1 MGYGGN
7 LIWTTVF
14 KALAAR
20 TGRAIAPVHMPL
32 LSDLLAGA
40 LYDRSVSLA
49 DDPIYR
55 LNPRL
60 AFPPTHA
67 KNAAIRLLDAGF
79 VRALSLLR
87 LRRTYELWIVH
98 HTAARDDGQGAL
110 LVHVDMRVHSYA
122 ARQDRRRTYWKSHA
136 RAADAMLE
144 HLGGGTASDACEM
157 YFSAA
162 EETATDA
169 LLAQAGI
176 DGPFVAFEP
185 ETNRDFFGDLRAWPS
200 ESWQATMARLATS
213 HPRLRL
219 VQVGTRTSSPAI
231 AGAVDLRGKTS
242 FREAC
247 LVLKRARLFIG
258 TESGLMHAANAVGAP
273 ALILWGG
280 LTLPEFIGYPQCQR
294 TLCKYVACAPCGN
307 NGWCDNGHIC
317 MTRIGV
323 AEAFDAAN
331 ELLEAA

>member
-14 KALAAR
+14 KALNAR
-20 TGRAIAPVHMPL
+20 TGRTVAPVHMPL
-32 LSDLLAGA
+32 LSDLATGA

-49 DDPIYR
+49 DDAIYR

-60 AFPPTHA
+60 VFPPA
-67 KNAAIRLLDAGF
+67 RPKNAVARLLDAGF
-79 VRALSLLR
+79 VRALSLLG
-87 LRRTYELWIVH
+87 LRRAYELRVVRRA
-98 HTAARDDGQGAL
+98 AARDDGQGPL

-144 HLGGGTASDACEM
+144 HLGGGTADDTCEM

-162 EETATDA
+162 EEGAADA
-169 LLAQAGI
+169 ILAQVGI

-185 ETNRDFFGDLRAWPS
+185 ETNRDFFGDLRAWPR
-200 ESWQATMARLATS
+200 ENWQATMARLAAKY
-213 HPRLRL
+213 PKLQF
-219 VQVGTRTSSPAI
+219 VQVGAAASAPAI
-231 AGAVDLRGKTS
+231 AGTVDLRGKTS

-247 LVLKRARLFIG
+247 LILKRARLFIG
-258 TESGLMHAANAVGAP
+258 TESGLMHAANAVGAR
-273 ALILWGG
+273 ALTLWGG
-280 LTLPEFIGYPQCQR
+280 LTLPEFIGYPQRQR

-307 NGWCDNGHIC
+307 NGWCDNGRIC

-323 AEAFDAAN
+323 DEALDAAN
-331 ELLEAA
+331 AMLEAA